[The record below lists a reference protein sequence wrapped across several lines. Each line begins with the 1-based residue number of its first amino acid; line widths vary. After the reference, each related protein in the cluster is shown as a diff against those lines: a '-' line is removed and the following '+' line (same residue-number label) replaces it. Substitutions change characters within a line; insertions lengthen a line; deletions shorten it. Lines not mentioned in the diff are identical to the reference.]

1 MAYLDIAAVRLRSMP
16 ACICG
21 KHGGRVSHAKLAAT
35 DAATD
40 AEFSSNSS
48 QSADSLL
55 AIDLTIRRD

>member
-1 MAYLDIAAVRLRSMP
+1 MAYLDIAAVRLRTMP

-40 AEFSSNSS
+40 AEQF
-48 QSADSLL
+48 
-55 AIDLTIRRD
+55 